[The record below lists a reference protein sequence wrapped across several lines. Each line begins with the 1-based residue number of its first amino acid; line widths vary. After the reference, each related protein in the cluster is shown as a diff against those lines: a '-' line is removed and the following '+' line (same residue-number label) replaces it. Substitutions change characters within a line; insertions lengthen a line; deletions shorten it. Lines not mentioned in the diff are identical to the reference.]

1 MLQVPFVD
9 ICNTML
15 DPSLP
20 LTIPEYEEWGNP
32 DDLDSFKNI
41 RSYSPYDTLCEE
53 TNYPA
58 MLVTSSLHD
67 TR

>member
-1 MLQVPFVD
+1 MVQVPFVD

-20 LTIPEYEEWGNP
+20 LTVPEYDEWGNP
-32 DDLDSFKNI
+32 EDPGYFRYI
-41 RSYSPYDTLCEE
+41 RSYSPYDTVQKDSH
-53 TNYPA
+53 YPA

>member
-1 MLQVPFVD
+1 
-9 ICNTML
+9 ML

-32 DDLDSFKNI
+32 EDLDCFKNI
-41 RSYSPYDTLCEE
+41 RSYSPYDTLHEE